1 MSAHDPWLLLPLGA
15 ALIPIVGASVPRHL
29 PTFTARPVIPSI
41 AWLPLLLAVLA
52 GYFAPDGLVQWW
64 RVLTAGRT

>member
-1 MSAHDPWLLLPLGA
+1 M
-15 ALIPIVGASVPRHL
+15 PRHL
-29 PTFTARPVIPSI
+29 PGFPMRAAMPSI

-64 RVLTAGRT
+64 RILTAGRT